1 MPFGKWQ
8 DFDACVSDFK
18 AQGKDEESAK
28 NICGALQAKLG
39 KESFSWTGELETY
52 KQAGEYKYYAKG
64 KAIHPCK
71 TVHPEEWPAT
81 RVYLEEELQKAA
93 HTLSGMPLSLDH
105 LLPLDGKVV
114 AVEYEDGAI
123 EYVAGHNDDQIDTW
137 VKDGTIK
144 HCSVDYD
151 WGSLVR
157 LNGDVAPKDITFY
170 GLALL
175 KDFMPGDPA
184 TNVEVW
190 EALARRLKE
199 AKMLSEQ
206 KDEENKQAQKTRAEK
221 YGISPK
227 EGGNLTKPEE
237 FKDLSDD
244 QFADPVN
251 YRYPVDKDH
260 VQPALTYFNQS
271 DNRKDYGH
279 EEQVKIL
286 AKIVAAALG
295 NGIEVS
301 WQPEDP
307 VYKDLSEEQKKK
319 LKGYD
324 GKGKEQTGLTVD
336 GIKQRIQQLETQR
349 RELYNQADA
358 LWPEIDALKQTIQ
371 AMIQRQ
377 VAGDIGSLPLE
388 CKKLYSDLEAQ
399 ATVLMAEKKALEEKF
414 STLENEKKDLVKRLG
429 EGVIDPSG
437 KPKVPEGYIEKKT
450 VLDLIEAVIP
460 SRQIVFSH
468 GQTGGFHR
476 LVDDIL
482 NAKKKIEE
490 T

>member
-18 AQGKDEESAK
+18 AQGKDEDSAK
-28 NICGALQAKLG
+28 KICGALQAKLG
-39 KESFSWTGELETY
+39 KESFSWIGDLESVKQTGEFKHY
-52 KQAGEYKYYAKG
+52 IRG

-93 HTLSGMPLSLDH
+93 HTLVSTPLLLDH
-105 LLPLDGKVV
+105 LSLLDGKVLGIQ
-114 AVEYEDGAI
+114 YEDGAL
-123 EYVAGHNDDQIDTW
+123 EYVAGHNDNQIQKW
-137 VKDGTIK
+137 IEDGTIK

-157 LNGDVAPKDITFY
+157 LNGDVAPKDITFQ

-175 KDFMPGDPA
+175 KDFLPGDPA
-184 TNVEVW
+184 TSVEVW

-199 AKMLSEQ
+199 AKNLSEQ
-206 KDEENKQAQKTRAEK
+206 GGDEKKQAQKGRAEK

-286 AKIVAAALG
+286 AKIVAAALD

-307 VYKDLSEEQKKK
+307 VYKGLSEDLKKK
-319 LKGYD
+319 LKGYE
-324 GKGKEQTGLTVD
+324 GKGKEQQDLTVD
-336 GIKQRIQQLETQR
+336 GLKQRIQQLEQQR
-349 RELYNQADA
+349 QQFYDQADA
-358 LWPEIDALKQTIQ
+358 LWPELDVLKQLLQAKIQ
-371 AMIQRQ
+371 TQVLAGMETYGTLKDHVTTLTNDKTALGEKIQN
-377 VAGDIGSLPLE
+377 LE
-388 CKKLYSDLEAQ
+388 AEKSDLA
-399 ATVLMAEKKALEEKF
+399 
-414 STLENEKKDLVKRLG
+414 KRLG

-437 KPKVPEGYIEKKT
+437 KPKVPEGYVEKKT
-450 VLDLIEAVIP
+450 VLGYIEAVIP

-490 T
+490 A

>member
-1 MPFGKWQ
+1 
-8 DFDACVSDFK
+8 
-18 AQGKDEESAK
+18 
-28 NICGALQAKLG
+28 
-39 KESFSWTGELETY
+39 
-52 KQAGEYKYYAKG
+52 
-64 KAIHPCK
+64 
-71 TVHPEEWPAT
+71 
-81 RVYLEEELQKAA
+81 
-93 HTLSGMPLSLDH
+93 
-105 LLPLDGKVV
+105 LDGKVV
-114 AVEYEDGAI
+114 AAEYEDGAI
-123 EYVAGHNDDQIDTW
+123 EFVGELNDPITLGW
-137 VKDGTIK
+137 IKDGTIK
-144 HCSVDYD
+144 HCSIDYD

-157 LNGDVAPKDITFY
+157 LNGDVAPKDITFQ

-175 KDFMPGDPA
+175 KDLMPGDPA

-206 KDEENKQAQKTRAEK
+206 GGDEKKQAQKARAEK

-307 VYKDLSEEQKKK
+307 VYKALPEDLKSK
-319 LKGYD
+319 LKGFQ
-324 GKGKEQTGLTVD
+324 EA
-336 GIKQRIQQLETQR
+336 IQIE
-349 RELYNQADA
+349 
-358 LWPEIDALKQTIQ
+358 ALK
-371 AMIQRQ
+371 AQ
-377 VAGDIGSLPLE
+377 V
-388 CKKLYSDLEAQ
+388 
-399 ATVLMAEKKALEEKF
+399 T
-414 STLENEKKDLVKRLG
+414 TLENGKKTLEGKLATLENDKADLSKRLG

-437 KPKVPEGYIEKKT
+437 KPRIPEGYVEKKT
-450 VLDLIEAVIP
+450 VLGYIEAIIP
-460 SRQIVFSH
+460 SRQIIFSH